1 MDVCDALLELFH
13 APGLAHTR
21 QRQHIFPYFMSG
33 HVMVR
38 RLSRSLPESQINFQ
52 QNGRMDIQSS
62 LPIPPSLGL
71 AKNLRYSKTAVLG
84 GSTTLN
90 KNMRQ
95 VGVAHEMYNLFM
107 SDEEKHGH
115 HNFF

>member
-1 MDVCDALLELFH
+1 MDVCDALLELYH

-38 RLSRSLPESQINFQ
+38 TRRLSRSLPESQINIQ
-52 QNGRMDIQSS
+52 QNGRMDIQSF
-62 LPIPPSLGL
+62 LPIPPFLGL

-84 GSTTLN
+84 G
-90 KNMRQ
+90 
-95 VGVAHEMYNLFM
+95 V
-107 SDEEKHGH
+107 
-115 HNFF
+115 

>member
-1 MDVCDALLELFH
+1 MDVCDALLELYH

-38 RLSRSLPESQINFQ
+38 RLSRSLPESQINIQ
-52 QNGRMDIQSS
+52 QNGRMDIQSF
-62 LPIPPSLGL
+62 LPIPPFLGL

-84 GSTTLN
+84 G
-90 KNMRQ
+90 
-95 VGVAHEMYNLFM
+95 V
-107 SDEEKHGH
+107 
-115 HNFF
+115 